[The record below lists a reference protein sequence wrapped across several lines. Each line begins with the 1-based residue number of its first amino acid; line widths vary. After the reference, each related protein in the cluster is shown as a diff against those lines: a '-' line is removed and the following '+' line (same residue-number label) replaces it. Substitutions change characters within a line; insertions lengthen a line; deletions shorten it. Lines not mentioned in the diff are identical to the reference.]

1 MLSLLIVVNAG
12 GTTNTEASL
21 ETVGRVKTS
30 KNDAATSGSSE
41 KTESDGDSSSVNG
54 QSQSG
59 DEGSQPSAPSGATS
73 NSPSVTTPG
82 QASSGQQQSVPGSPG
97 TSPPTTRP
105 PTTSPPTTITCPTNS
120 PTASGSI
127 TSSRQLP
134 SNSNDRFY
142 EYYASGSVTVT
153 NTANR
158 PVSVDVGVHLISSS
172 LGGDWLDL
180 GSATVGSNS
189 TATLSFSNESVYA
202 YSSTEIEVLAWVTSF
217 RFQC

>member
-59 DEGSQPSAPSGATS
+59 DEGSQPSAP
-73 NSPSVTTPG
+73 
-82 QASSGQQQSVPGSPG
+82 SGQQQSVPGSPG